1 MTRAKLA
8 SISQTGT
15 FSALRYSNFRLYF
28 GGQLVSIS
36 GSWMQTVAQGWLVFH
51 ITQSELW
58 LGIVACAAGLPSL
71 LFSPFAGVWVDRM
84 SRRTLLI
91 LTQSAQMLLA
101 LALAYLTF
109 ADVVQVWHVVVLAFM
124 TGITNAVDAPAR
136 QAFVRDMVGTEC
148 VSSGIALNSMTF
160 NGARIV
166 GPAIAGVVLAKF
178 GPGWCF
184 LLNGISFLA
193 VLLMLGIMDVQ
204 GETFSKTNTSQLKL
218 LREGFSYSRKHEII
232 LPLLLLSTITCVFL
246 VNLMTILPAFADLV
260 LHSPVDGL
268 SLLSTAQGVGAVFSA
283 ILMAWLARRLGR
295 GHVVVMTIVMM
306 TASGFALSQTNVL
319 PLAALLIAIFGFSMI
334 LFFITINTMLQS
346 VVSDIFRGRVLSLYT
361 LTFMGLSPFGALAMG
376 FLASAVGTPEALAI
390 YAILNG
396 VLSVWVLLRWPAFRQ
411 MA

>member
-1 MTRAKLA
+1 MA

-28 GGQLVSIS
+28 SGQLISIS
-36 GSWMQTVAQGWLVFH
+36 GSWMQIVAQGWLVFH

-58 LGIVACAAGLPSL
+58 LGIVACAGGLPSL

-91 LTQSAQMLLA
+91 LTQGAQMILA

-109 ADVVQVWHVVVLAFM
+109 ANVVQVWHVVVLAFL

-193 VLLMLGIMDVQ
+193 VLFMLGIMHVE
-204 GETFSKTNTSQLKL
+204 GETFTKSSASQLRL
-218 LREGFSYSRKHEII
+218 LREGVSYSRQHEII

-246 VNLMTILPAFADLV
+246 VNLVTVLPAFADLV
-260 LHSPVDGL
+260 LRSPVDGL
-268 SLLSTAQGVGAVFSA
+268 SLLSTAQGVGAVFA
-283 ILMAWLARRLGR
+283 ALLMAWLARKLGR
-295 GHVVVMTIVMM
+295 GHVVVLTVIMM
-306 TASGFALSQTNVL
+306 SASGLALSQTQAMS
-319 PLAALLIAIFGFSMI
+319 LAALFIAIFGFSMI

-346 VVSDIFRGRVLSLYT
+346 IVPDIFRGRVLSLYT

-376 FLASAVGTPEALAI
+376 FLASGAGTPQALAI

-396 VLSVWVLLRWPAFRQ
+396 VLSAWVLLRWPAFRQ
-411 MA
+411 ML

>member
-1 MTRAKLA
+1 
-8 SISQTGT
+8 
-15 FSALRYSNFRLYF
+15 
-28 GGQLVSIS
+28 
-36 GSWMQTVAQGWLVFH
+36 MQIVAQGWLVFH

-58 LGIVACAAGLPSL
+58 LGIVACAGGLPSL

-91 LTQSAQMLLA
+91 LTQGAQMILA

-109 ADVVQVWHVVVLAFM
+109 ANVVQVWHVVVLAFL

-193 VLLMLGIMDVQ
+193 VLFMLGIMHVE
-204 GETFSKTNTSQLKL
+204 GETFTKSSASQLRL
-218 LREGFSYSRKHEII
+218 LREGVSYSRQHGII

-246 VNLMTILPAFADLV
+246 VNLVTVLPAFADLV
-260 LHSPVDGL
+260 LRSPVDGL
-268 SLLSTAQGVGAVFSA
+268 SLLSTAQGVGAVFA
-283 ILMAWLARRLGR
+283 ALLMAWLARKLGR
-295 GHVVVMTIVMM
+295 GHVVVLTVIMM
-306 TASGFALSQTNVL
+306 SASGLALSQTQAMS
-319 PLAALLIAIFGFSMI
+319 LAALFIAIFGFSMI

-346 VVSDIFRGRVLSLYT
+346 IVPDIFRGRVLSLYT

-376 FLASAVGTPEALAI
+376 LLASGAGTPQALAI
-390 YAILNG
+390 YAVLNG
-396 VLSVWVLLRWPAFRQ
+396 VLSAWVLLRWPAFRQ
-411 MA
+411 ML